1 MGMSLPE
8 ISRIMNITYD
18 TLYKDQRF
26 LAEQARKDMKNHI
39 ADLPFNIKQATD
51 GFNKLIITF
60 YHIADGTPQPD
71 RSGRISSD
79 HVRVNQGLYK
89 REG

>member
-8 ISRIMNITYD
+8 ISRIMNIPYD

-60 YHIADGTPQPD
+60 YNNLVMVWHSEEEAKATD
-71 RSGRISSD
+71 
-79 HVRVNQGLYK
+79 
-89 REG
+89 